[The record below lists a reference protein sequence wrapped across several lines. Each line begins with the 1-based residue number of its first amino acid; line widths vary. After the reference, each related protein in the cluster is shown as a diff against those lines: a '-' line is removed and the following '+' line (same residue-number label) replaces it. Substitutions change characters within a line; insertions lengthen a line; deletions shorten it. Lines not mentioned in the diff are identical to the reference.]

1 MNKEI
6 YELPTLELEL
16 MNDIDVLQ
24 TSGTIL
30 PPDEF

>member
-16 MNDIDVLQ
+16 VNDNDVML
-24 TSGTIL
+24 TSGTLL